1 MHQKTITIIRK
12 AREAV
17 DRPPEDHQ
25 DWGAWCPHD
34 ALAGCWCLKQEYAPR
49 NADGS
54 LATFQRT
61 NSAAGPPFRHVTVP
75 LPPPMDAQGLAP
87 AVLPAPSGRI
97 IIIII
102 FDRSHNMMMLI
113 LMPV

>member
-1 MHQKTITIIRK
+1 MIIITTIFRK

-34 ALAGCWCLKQEYAPR
+34 ALAGCWCLRQEFAPK

-54 LATFQRT
+54 LATWQGT